1 MTVSIALQK
10 LDERSGAAVFVTRR
24 EGDF

>member
-1 MTVSIALQK
+1 MVSIALQK
-10 LDERSGAAVFVTRR
+10 LDDRSGAAVFVTRT